1 MAELGGE
8 KHTPLMIRAHDSPS
22 SAHAVGGP
30 PVRKRWEAG
39 FALPAVL
46 LLIAILTV
54 LLTTGHARVAS
65 DVGIASAGDA
75 IAAAS
80 VVARSGLQTYFGTL
94 TLDACEFP
102 VRPADGDS
110 VRINVTGGYAD
121 AVARVVRRP
130 ADSLAN
136 WLFLVRSTGYFIS
149 PADGSTP
156 LASRTVAQ
164 FAEWQSGQLGLPA
177 AFMAANGLFRI
188 AGGTGQFHGADEHP
202 TAGCPQP
209 DRSQLSVE
217 SGIPSLTD
225 YDLTGLAPQS
235 NGSGALMVTNAGI
248 DWAAVLTPGRI
259 TPDFTSPQTANMNYP
274 VQLVTG
280 NATLGS
286 AGATITSSGLLVVS
300 GDLTVLGSLV
310 QWYGVVLVGGRIH
323 FDAADQRFDGFVASG
338 LNKQLGMNPSSG
350 GFGGDYTDIDF
361 NSLYVARAM
370 RPLTGF
376 APVENAYVEFW
387 KTY

>member
-1 MAELGGE
+1 
-8 KHTPLMIRAHDSPS
+8 
-22 SAHAVGGP
+22 VGRSLVHPDG
-30 PVRKRWEAG
+30 EAG
-39 FALPAVL
+39 FALPAVV

-110 VRINVTGGYAD
+110 VRINVTGGYAEV
-121 AVARVVRRP
+121 VARVVRRP

-136 WLFLVRSTGYFIS
+136 WLYLVRSTGYNIS
-149 PADGSTP
+149 PADGATP

-188 AGGTGQFHGADEHP
+188 AAGSGQLHGSDEHP
-202 TAGCPQP
+202 TSGCPMP
-209 DRSQLSVE
+209 GRLALAAE
-217 SGIPSLTD
+217 GGIPDLTD
-225 YDLTGLAPQS
+225 FDLTGSAPQS
-235 NGSGALMVTNAGI
+235 YGSGADMVTNAGI

-259 TPDFTSPQTANMNYP
+259 VPDFTTPQTANMNYP
-274 VQLVTG
+274 VQVVTG

-286 AGATITSSGLLVVS
+286 AGAAITSTGLLIVS
-300 GDLTVLGSLV
+300 GDLMVLGNSV
-310 QWYGVVLVGGRIH
+310 QWYGVVLVGGRVY
-323 FDAADQRFDGFVASG
+323 FDALDQRFDGFFASG
-338 LNKQLGMNPSSG
+338 LNKQLGMNPTAG
-350 GFGGDYTDIDF
+350 GIGGDYTDVDF
-361 NSLYVARAM
+361 NSLYTARAM